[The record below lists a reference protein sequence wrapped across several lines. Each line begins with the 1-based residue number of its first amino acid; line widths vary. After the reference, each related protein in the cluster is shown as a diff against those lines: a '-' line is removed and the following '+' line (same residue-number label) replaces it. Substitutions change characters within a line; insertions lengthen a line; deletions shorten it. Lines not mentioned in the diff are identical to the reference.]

1 MLPTK
6 ISSTNL
12 DYYNSCQFFHNI
24 HRVYKYY
31 YYFFNTENSNGR
43 NLNNMKVKL
52 LKEDLLLGIQ
62 TVQNIVSPKATL
74 PILSNMLV
82 ETKKDTLRLNTTDL
96 DIGISCEI
104 SVDILEDGA
113 ITIPAKRFSDIV
125 RELPSGE
132 VVIHARKNNQIEIE
146 GQNCRI
152 KLLGL
157 PKEEF
162 PKFPEFKEK
171 EAVRI
176 KQADLKEMF
185 RMTSFAVSHEES
197 RYVLNGILMEVSNNI
212 VRLVATDGR
221 RLAKIEKILT
231 QAAVKDFSVILP
243 IKAVHEVNRNLKDD
257 GEVVLVAGTNQV
269 LFDVA
274 GTLIATRIIEGD
286 FPNYTQVI
294 PKADAPKITLKTEEF
309 LAAIR
314 RANLLATP
322 DFQAVKFEVFKDKL
336 VVSKSTPDIGE
347 SREEIA
353 IQYDGAEMVVGF
365 NPQYMMD
372 LLKNLTDETIDLEL
386 FGPDKPG
393 VIRKENYLYLALPMR
408 L

>member
-1 MLPTK
+1 
-6 ISSTNL
+6 
-12 DYYNSCQFFHNI
+12 
-24 HRVYKYY
+24 
-31 YYFFNTENSNGR
+31 
-43 NLNNMKVKL
+43 MKVKL
-52 LKEDLLLGIQ
+52 SKEDLLIGIQ
-62 TVQNIVSPKATL
+62 TVQNIVSFKATL
-74 PILSNMLV
+74 PILSNMLL

-104 SVDILEDGA
+104 PVNIIEDGA
-113 ITIPAKRFSDIV
+113 ITIPAKRFSDV
-125 RELPSGE
+125 VKELPAGDII
-132 VVIHARKNNQIEIE
+132 IHARKNNQIEIE
-146 GQNCRI
+146 GQNCKI

-162 PKFPEFKEK
+162 PKFPEFKDK
-171 EAVRI
+171 EVIRI
-176 KQADLKEMF
+176 KQSDLKEMF
-185 RMTSFAVSHEES
+185 RLTSFAVSHEES
-197 RYVLNGILMEVSNNI
+197 RYVLNGILMEVVQNV

-221 RLAKIEKILT
+221 RLAKIEKELLQPI
-231 QAAVKDFSVILP
+231 VKNVSVILP
-243 IKAVHEVNRNLKDD
+243 IKAIQEVNRNLKDD
-257 GEVVLVAGTNQV
+257 GEVLLSIGINQV
-269 LFDVA
+269 LFDIS

-294 PKADAPKITLKTEEF
+294 PKVTAPRINLKTTEF

-353 IQYDGAEMVVGF
+353 IQYSGAELVVGF

-372 LLKNLTDETIDLEL
+372 LLKNINDETIDLEL
-386 FGPDKPG
+386 LGIDKPG